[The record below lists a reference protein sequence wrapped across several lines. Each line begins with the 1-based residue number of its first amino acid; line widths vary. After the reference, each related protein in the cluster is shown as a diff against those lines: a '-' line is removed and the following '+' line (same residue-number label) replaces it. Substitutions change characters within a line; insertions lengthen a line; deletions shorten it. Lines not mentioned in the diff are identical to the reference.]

1 MLEILSLNEER
12 NIQVV
17 EEAATQA
24 KEEKEFTLQERR
36 CLIVWVYTLK
46 PLKQLRRYG
55 LIHYVSRKM
64 KYVVIY
70 MNEENIESNME
81 KINQLHFVRSV
92 DKSYR
97 PDVEMNFAE
106 KIGTKAAYQ
115 EQEDDGYV
123 VEELSTEIRL
133 AENVYCKRVRN
144 VMRNFKHFSLFLL

>member
-1 MLEILSLNEER
+1 MLDTIGLKIAQLISEDIKVDAGNPLNEER

-17 EEAATQA
+17 EEAAMQA
-24 KEEKEFTLQERR
+24 KEEKNLRFKSVVAYCLVHIKTVKTVTPIWTDSLCFT
-36 CLIVWVYTLK
+36 
-46 PLKQLRRYG
+46 
-55 LIHYVSRKM
+55 KM

-133 AENVYCKRVRN
+133 AENV
-144 VMRNFKHFSLFLL
+144 

>member
-1 MLEILSLNEER
+1 M
-12 NIQVV
+12 
-17 EEAATQA
+17 QA

-97 PDVEMNFAE
+97 PDIEMNFAE

-115 EQEDDGYV
+115 EQEDDGDRKSV
-123 VEELSTEIRL
+123 V
-133 AENVYCKRVRN
+133 
-144 VMRNFKHFSLFLL
+144 

>member
-1 MLEILSLNEER
+1 M
-12 NIQVV
+12 
-17 EEAATQA
+17 QA

-36 CLIVWVYTLK
+36 CLIVWVY
-46 PLKQLRRYG
+46 RYG

-133 AENVYCKRVRN
+133 AENV
-144 VMRNFKHFSLFLL
+144 

>member
-1 MLEILSLNEER
+1 M
-12 NIQVV
+12 
-17 EEAATQA
+17 QA

-70 MNEENIESNME
+70 MNEENID
-81 KINQLHFVRSV
+81 QLHFVRSV

-133 AENVYCKRVRN
+133 AENV
-144 VMRNFKHFSLFLL
+144 

>member
-1 MLEILSLNEER
+1 
-12 NIQVV
+12 
-17 EEAATQA
+17 
-24 KEEKEFTLQERR
+24 
-36 CLIVWVYTLK
+36 
-46 PLKQLRRYG
+46 
-55 LIHYVSRKM
+55 M

-81 KINQLHFVRSV
+81 KINQLHLFLCSV

-133 AENVYCKRVRN
+133 AENV
-144 VMRNFKHFSLFLL
+144 

>member
-1 MLEILSLNEER
+1 MNEER

-17 EEAATQA
+17 EEGAMQA

-133 AENVYCKRVRN
+133 AENV
-144 VMRNFKHFSLFLL
+144 